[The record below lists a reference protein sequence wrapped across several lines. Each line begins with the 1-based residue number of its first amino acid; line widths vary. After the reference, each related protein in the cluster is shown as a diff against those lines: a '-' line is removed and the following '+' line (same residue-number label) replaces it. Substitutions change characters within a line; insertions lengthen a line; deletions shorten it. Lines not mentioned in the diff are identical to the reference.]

1 MPVAAGLVTED
12 EVYGQ
17 PYEGRESMLSTPAGW
32 ATMWAILASVYLVG
46 IYFGMIKIKGH
57 A

>member
-17 PYEGRESMLSTPAGW
+17 PYEGAASMLSTPAGW
-32 ATMWAILASVYLVG
+32 AHVWAILAAAYLVG
-46 IYFGMIKIKGH
+46 IYFGMIHLRGRS
-57 A
+57 